1 VVTKYPLRACFA
13 QANEGGEYTCPLHPD
28 IKFTEKNH
36 LFAYRSVSLREQS
49 KMWDEKV
56 EPHLF
61 AVTQDKLREDL
72 CTSQREEKCR
82 WALQE
87 IVLCFVTAYS

>member
-1 VVTKYPLRACFA
+1 
-13 QANEGGEYTCPLHPD
+13 
-28 IKFTEKNH
+28 
-36 LFAYRSVSLREQS
+36 
-49 KMWDEKV
+49 MWDEKV